1 MRCNVVQHCTVANTA
16 FKVSVRTFAFVFLF
30 CMMNNHEL
38 RRKQSSLKNN
48 SKNMDSD
55 DSDDS
60 AAFKGTERREPSE
73 PSSDGSASAPLHQ
86 RWQVVVDLRQ
96 VQDQEQAQEQ
106 DQE

>member
-30 CMMNNHEL
+30 CMMDNHEL

-60 AAFKGTERREPSE
+60 AAFKGTDRREPSE
-73 PSSDGSASAPLHQ
+73 PSSDGLASAPLHQ
-86 RWQVVVDLRQ
+86 RWIFVELRQ

-106 DQE
+106 ALE

>member
-1 MRCNVVQHCTVANTA
+1 
-16 FKVSVRTFAFVFLF
+16 
-30 CMMNNHEL
+30 
-38 RRKQSSLKNN
+38 
-48 SKNMDSD
+48 MDSD

-73 PSSDGSASAPLHQ
+73 PSSDGLASAPLHQ

-106 DQE
+106 ALE